1 MIDKNLIELLDTT
14 PTNLAEKQYKALRV
28 YAISVLED
36 IIKDIKK
43 EVYDT
48 DKLAFSNAGDGYGDD
63 NFYIPFY
70 IEGKHAS
77 DIGDVFNKL
86 MELKKIKDIRAK
98 K

>member
-1 MIDKNLIELLDTT
+1 MIDKNLIEFLDTT
-14 PTNLAEKQYKALRV
+14 PTNLAEKQYEALRF

-36 IIKDIKK
+36 MIKDIKN

-70 IEGKHAS
+70 IKGKHAS

-86 MELKKIKDIRAK
+86 VELRKIKSIRSK
-98 K
+98 